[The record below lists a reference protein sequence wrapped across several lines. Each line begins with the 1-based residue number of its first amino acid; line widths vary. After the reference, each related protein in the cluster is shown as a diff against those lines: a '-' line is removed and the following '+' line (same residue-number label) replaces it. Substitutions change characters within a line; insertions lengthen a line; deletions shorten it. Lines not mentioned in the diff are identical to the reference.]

1 MITYS
6 VVSIGE
12 WLMKDRPLVLI
23 GGSFNPFTNAHK
35 AMALAVREKIP
46 DSTIVYVPGDLG
58 YLSRW
63 KTLPKEDTFSGKN
76 RIEIIKKCVKDIKN
90 CFVSE
95 YEAAG
100 PGSGRTYDTVK
111 YLSFFGEGE
120 VCVCIGSDKLSEIEK
135 WYRADDLINM
145 TKFIVLTRGSSIDDC
160 KSYFIQSHRDR
171 FIEIP
176 FDYPEVSSTRVREL
190 YKEGN
195 FDEIAKLVPEP
206 VYNYLKDAY
215 AKSFVHRKEN

>member
-1 MITYS
+1 
-6 VVSIGE
+6 
-12 WLMKDRPLVLI
+12 MKDRPLVLI

-46 DSTIVYVPGDLG
+46 GCAIVYVPGNLG
-58 YLSRW
+58 YLSYW
-63 KTLPKEDTFSGKN
+63 KALPEDIVFSGKN
-76 RIEIIKKCVKDIKN
+76 RIKIIKKCVKDVKN
-90 CFVSE
+90 CFVSK

-100 PGSGRTYDTVK
+100 SGSGRTYDTVQHFQHFHRGTI
-111 YLSFFGEGE
+111 YL
-120 VCVCIGSDKLSEIEK
+120 CVGSDKLSEIEE

-145 TKFIVLTRGSSIDDC
+145 TKFIVLTRDSSIDDC

-195 FDEIAKLVPEP
+195 FDEIEKLIPEP
-206 VYNYLKDAY
+206 VYEYLEDAWIKAHY
-215 AKSFVHRKEN
+215 VKK